1 MAVAKAAP
9 SHHQPQEMP
18 IASRNITVSVSEAS
32 CEFIDQLASQHEG
45 TITKQ
50 GVVRLLLQQAEQ
62 IGWDPID
69 NPLTLDRRAAASLS
83 NSSSSSS
90 IKETS
95 KKKSLVRG
103 IVKGDL
109 PSELVPFA
117 DLIAEF
123 WKGKKG
129 SKGETAL
136 NLLITNLSR
145 IHAKYG
151 ADVVKEQLQLGISAK
166 TWNSITLTNYE
177 RFALKGPTAAQPQVK
192 HPAAREFR
200 NGRFLDE
207 PEASG
212 GVLDGLL

>member
-9 SHHQPQEMP
+9 SHHQPQEMS

-69 NPLTLDRRAAASLS
+69 NPLTMDRRAAASLS

-90 IKETS
+90 S
-95 KKKSLVRG
+95 KKRINTVSLLEQIPV
-103 IVKGDL
+103 
-109 PSELVPFA
+109 ELAPHKA
-117 DLIAEF
+117 LIEEF
-123 WKGKKG
+123 WKAKKG
-129 SKGETAL
+129 SKGETAW
-136 NLLITNLSR
+136 NLLITNLQR

-151 ADVVKEQLQLGISAK
+151 ATVVDEQLQLAINGKWQSV
-166 TWNSITLTNYE
+166 TLRNLE
-177 RFALKGPTAAQPQVK
+177 NFAGTTAIAAQT
-192 HPAAREFR
+192 
-200 NGRFLDE
+200 
-207 PEASG
+207 G
-212 GVLDGLL
+212 GIWHA